1 MREVFGAR
9 GNLRDVAG
17 FLARVQEAAAR
28 HHVVIQVMD
37 ASLVYG
43 RLHLLSAYDH
53 AVRSFAEGTNATGS
67 VGLETLLYASGE
79 SQIQK
84 ALGKMGVKPGTTAFA
99 IVVGTEGKGS
109 KNFDAVF
116 SDFSSA
122 TGLSRDDA
130 VLEGDRETLQ
140 RFGISD
146 QEIATV
152 APSLYGD
159 LVLERVAMVDVLKR

>member
-17 FLARVQEAAAR
+17 FLARVQEVAAR

-79 SQIQK
+79 PQIQK

-99 IVVGTEGKGS
+99 IVVGTEE
-109 KNFDAVF
+109 DR
-116 SDFSSA
+116 SDSLEVVV
-122 TGLSRDDA
+122 TDLLSCLGFVRDDA
-130 VLEGDRETLQ
+130 VLEGDRETLR

-146 QEIATV
+146 QEVATV
-152 APSLYGD
+152 TPSQCGD